1 MLLDFGRFG
10 RPHGVRGE
18 VRFWP
23 YNPAS
28 PLLVEGRRIRIG
40 REAGTSHE
48 VVIESLRLDPKG
60 PVIKLAA
67 IDDRD
72 AAARLN
78 QLHWFEPRDA
88 FPPAAD
94 DEVYVA
100 DLIGLMARTADG
112 ERIGEVVDVIDTGAT
127 ELLVIQAGRRQ
138 HLVPN
143 VAAFVQRMDLE
154 GREIIITPIEGLL
167 DGDG

>member
-1 MLLDFGRFG
+1 MLVDFGRFG

-23 YNPAS
+23 YNPQS

-40 REAGTSHE
+40 RDAGSSDE
-48 VVIESLRLDPKG
+48 VLIESLRLDGKG
-60 PVIKLAA
+60 VVIKLAA
-67 IDDRD
+67 FDDRD
-72 AAARLN
+72 TAARLN
-78 QLHWFEPRDA
+78 HLHWFEPREA
-88 FPPAAD
+88 FAPADD

-100 DLIGLMARTADG
+100 DLIGLVARTPDG
-112 ERIGEVVDVIDTGAT
+112 ERLGEVVDVLETGAT
-127 ELLVIQAGRRQ
+127 DLLVIVAGRRQ

-143 VAAFVQRMDLE
+143 VAAFVQRMDLDR
-154 GREIIITPIEGLL
+154 REIIITPIEGLL

>member
-23 YNPAS
+23 YNPSS

-40 REAGTSHE
+40 REPRSCAE
-48 VVIESLRLDPKG
+48 AVIETLRLDAKG
-60 PVIKLAA
+60 MVVKLASC
-67 IDDRD
+67 DDRD

-78 QLHWFEPRDA
+78 HLHWFEPRDA
-88 FPPAAD
+88 FPPAED
-94 DEVYVA
+94 DEIYVA
-100 DLIGLMARTADG
+100 DLIGLTARTPEG
-112 ERIGEVVDVIDTGAT
+112 ERIGEVIDIVETGAT
-127 ELLVIQAGRRQ
+127 DLLVIAAGKRQ

-143 VAAFVQRMDLE
+143 VAAFVQRMDLDA
-154 GREIIITPIEGLL
+154 REIIITPIEGLL
-167 DGDG
+167 GGEG